1 MPVHDPFYHPV
12 FLGRRAALDT
22 PPFDPFPP
30 SGRKPWTESPS
41 PRRDLEF
48 HVRHY
53 KVELD
58 VDFERKELR
67 GRASLTIES
76 LRDGLRDVVLDA
88 AEMRIAS
95 IKTGRRSLA
104 YATEGEKLRVALVE
118 PLGAGGQ
125 AVIEIAYATRPRK
138 GFFFVGPT
146 EAEPNRSPSGW
157 SQGQANDTHGWIPC
171 LESTESRG
179 TLEMI
184 VTVPAGYRAIG
195 NGKLVSRKAGA
206 RGAAR
211 RKEAGNRRR
220 KGRGSK
226 QGHITYHWRQDT
238 AHPVYLTSL
247 VVGKYSEIKDRAGS
261 VPLFGYVPA
270 GLERAG
276 RDLFK
281 KTPAMIATFQRV
293 FGFPYPYPKYAQ
305 STVAD
310 FTWGGM
316 ENTSA
321 TTLMERVL
329 HSGND
334 SFEERYDSLIS
345 HELAHQWWGDLVT
358 CRDWSEGWLN
368 EGFATYSEIVFREA
382 DEGRD
387 DADYARLEQM
397 CSYLTEDGEDYRRPL
412 VETRWNHPSLLF
424 DRHLYEKGACVLH
437 MLRAFLG
444 DAAWRRSLKR
454 YLERHAFGS
463 VETADLRR
471 AFEEETGRNL
481 SWFFDQ
487 WVYHGG
493 HPELRVTRSWDEG
506 ARTLVLTVEQ
516 VQVVD
521 AVTPLFRIPVA
532 LEVASA
538 GKRFRIPLDLSGR
551 KETIHVPLPGRP
563 RYVALDPEHD
573 VLKILDFARS
583 DEELLFGLRKSPFV
597 LERIRCARELA
608 SRGDERVIAALIRT
622 LRNDRFWGVRAAAA
636 VSLGEIG
643 RRIPGV
649 SERLARDAAQTSTRV
664 RRGVLWA
671 LGWIGDDAALKQLT
685 RSVADE
691 TSSFNVGLALLGIAR
706 AKGEGAFEALK
717 AELKRESHRDMLR
730 VLVFDA
736 MARLRDGRAVPVLL
750 EHTQPRF
757 RNEAREAATKALGKL
772 GILNPEVERRL
783 EDLVQDPW
791 FRVRSAAAG
800 SLRRLKS
807 PRAEAAIREA
817 LRSEPLD
824 GVRCALEKALAD
836 GQPGS

>member
-1 MPVHDPFYHPV
+1 VHDPFYHPV
-12 FLGRRAALDT
+12 FLGRRAALET

-30 SGRKPWTESPS
+30 SGRKPWAESPS

-53 KVELD
+53 KVELV
-58 VDFERKELR
+58 VDFEKKELR

-95 IKTGRRSLA
+95 VKVGRRSLA
-104 YATEGEKLRVALVE
+104 YASEGEKLRVALGE
-118 PLGAGGQ
+118 ALRAGSH
-125 AVIEIAYATRPRK
+125 AVVEIAYATRPRK

-146 EAEPNRSPSGW
+146 EAEPNRVPSGW

-195 NGKLVSRKAGA
+195 NGRLVSRKARSGPS
-206 RGAAR
+206 RAR
-211 RKEAGNRRR
+211 RN
-220 KGRGSK
+220 GRGRGK
-226 QGHITYHWRQDT
+226 NDRANQGSVTYHWRQDT

-247 VVGKYSEIKDRAGS
+247 VVGKYSELKDRAGS
-261 VPLFGYVPA
+261 VPLFGYVPP
-270 GLERAG
+270 GLERQG
-276 RDLFK
+276 RDLFR

-329 HSGND
+329 HAGND
-334 SFEERYDSLIS
+334 SFEERYDSLIA

-368 EGFATYSEIVFREA
+368 EGFATYSEIVFRES

-397 CSYLTEDGEDYRRPL
+397 SSYLTEDGEDYRRPL
-412 VETRWNHPSLLF
+412 VETRWNYPSTLF

-437 MLRAFLG
+437 MLRALTG

-493 HPELRVTRSWDEG
+493 HPELRVTRSWDDG

-516 VQVVD
+516 VQEVTE
-521 AVTPLFRIPVA
+521 VTPLFRIP
-532 LEVASA
+532 LTFEVVSA
-538 GKRFRIPLDLSGR
+538 GKRVRIPLDLQGKR
-551 KETIHVPLPGRP
+551 ETIHVPLPGRP

-573 VLKILDFARS
+573 VLKTMEFARS
-583 DEELLFGLRKSPFV
+583 DEELLFGLRRSPFA

-608 SRGDERVIAALIRT
+608 SRGDERVISALLRT
-622 LRNDRFWGVRAAAA
+622 LRRDRFWGVRAAAA

-643 RRIPGV
+643 RRVPGV
-649 SERLARDAAQTSTRV
+649 SARIAREAEQTSTRV

-671 LGWIGDDAALKQLT
+671 LGWIGDDAALKRLT
-685 RSVADE
+685 RSVAE
-691 TSSFNVGLALLGIAR
+691 EASSFNIGLALIGIAR
-706 AKGEGAFEALK
+706 AKGEGAFETLK

-730 VLVFDA
+730 VLIFDA
-736 MARLRDGRAVPVLL
+736 MVRLRDSRAIPVLL

-772 GILNPEVERRL
+772 GVLNAEVERRL
-783 EDLVQDPW
+783 EELVQDPW

-817 LRSEPLD
+817 LRTEPLD
-824 GVRCALEKALAD
+824 AVRCALEKALAD
-836 GQPGS
+836 GHPG

>member
-1 MPVHDPFYHPV
+1 
-12 FLGRRAALDT
+12 
-22 PPFDPFPP
+22 
-30 SGRKPWTESPS
+30 
-41 PRRDLEF
+41 
-48 HVRHY
+48 
-53 KVELD
+53 
-58 VDFERKELR
+58 
-67 GRASLTIES
+67 
-76 LRDGLRDVVLDA
+76 
-88 AEMRIAS
+88 
-95 IKTGRRSLA
+95 
-104 YATEGEKLRVALVE
+104 
-118 PLGAGGQ
+118 
-125 AVIEIAYATRPRK
+125 
-138 GFFFVGPT
+138 VGPT
-146 EAEPNRSPSGW
+146 EAEPHRAPSGW

-195 NGKLVSRKAGA
+195 NGKLVSRKARA
-206 RGAAR
+206 RGATR
-211 RKEAGNRRR
+211 RKGAGNRRR
-220 KGRGSK
+220 RGSK
-226 QGHITYHWRQDT
+226 QGPITYHWRQDT

-261 VPLFGYVPA
+261 VPLFGYVPP

-276 RDLFK
+276 RELFK

-412 VETRWNHPSLLF
+412 VETRWSHPSSLF

-437 MLRAFLG
+437 MLRAILG

-516 VQVVD
+516 VQDVD

-538 GKRFRIPLDLSGR
+538 GKRYRIPLDLQGR
-551 KETIHVPLPGRP
+551 KETIHVPLPKRP

-573 VLKILDFARS
+573 VLKTLDFARS
-583 DEELLFGLRKSPFV
+583 DEELLFGLRKSPFA

-608 SRGDERVIAALIRT
+608 SRGDERVIAALLRT

-671 LGWIGDDAALKQLT
+671 LGWIGDDAALKRLT

-706 AKGEGAFEALK
+706 AKGDGAFEALK

-736 MARLRDGRAVPVLL
+736 MARLRDARAVPVLL
-750 EHTQPRF
+750 DHTRPRF

-772 GILNPEVERRL
+772 GILNPDVERRL
-783 EDLVQDPW
+783 EELTQDSW

-817 LRSEPLD
+817 LRTEPLD

>member
-12 FLGRRAALDT
+12 FLGRRAALET

-30 SGRKPWTESPS
+30 SGRKPWAETPS

-53 KVELD
+53 RVQLE
-58 VDFERKELR
+58 VDFDRKELR
-67 GRASLTIES
+67 GRAALTIES
-76 LRDGLRDVVLDA
+76 LRDGLREVALDA
-88 AEMRIAS
+88 ADMRIGS
-95 IKTGRRSLA
+95 VRSGRRALA
-104 YATEGEKLRVALVE
+104 HATEGERLRITLAS
-118 PLGAGGQ
+118 PLRAGGR
-125 AVIEIAYATRPRK
+125 AVVEIAYAARPRK

-146 EAEPNRSPSGW
+146 EAEPHRVPSAW

-195 NGKLVSRKAGA
+195 NGRLVSRRTSGRGAGA
-206 RGAAR
+206 RA
-211 RKEAGNRRR
+211 N
-220 KGRGSK
+220 GRGPARSRGK
-226 QGHITYHWRQDT
+226 VTYHWRQDT

-247 VVGKYSEIKDRAGS
+247 VIGKYAELKDRAGS
-261 VPLFGYVPA
+261 VPLFGYVPP
-270 GLERAG
+270 GLEREG
-276 RDLFK
+276 RDLFR

-293 FGFPYPYPKYAQ
+293 FGVPYPYPKYAQ

-329 HSGND
+329 HAGSD
-334 SFEERYDSLIS
+334 SFEERYDSLIA

-368 EGFATYSEIVFREA
+368 EGFATYSEIVFRES

-412 VETRWNHPSLLF
+412 VETRWNYPSTIF

-437 MLRAFLG
+437 MLRALLG
-444 DAAWRRSLKR
+444 DAAWRRSLRR
-454 YLERHAFGS
+454 YLERHSFGS

-493 HPELRVTRSWDEG
+493 HPELRVARAWDES

-516 VQVVD
+516 VQEVD
-521 AVTPLFRIPVA
+521 ALTPLFRIPVT
-532 LEVASA
+532 LEVVSA
-538 GKRFRIPLDLSGR
+538 GKRFRIPLDLHGR
-551 KETIHVPLPGRP
+551 RETIHLPLPGRP

-573 VLKILDFARS
+573 VLKALDFPRS
-583 DEELLFGLRKSPFV
+583 DEELLYGLRRSPFT

-608 SRGDERVIAALIRT
+608 SRGEERVITALLRSLRT
-622 LRNDRFWGVRAAAA
+622 DRFWGVRAAAA

-643 RRIPGV
+643 RRVPGV
-649 SERLARDAAQTSTRV
+649 GERLAKEAGQPSTRV
-664 RRGVLWA
+664 RRGVLWG
-671 LGWIGDDAALKQLT
+671 LGWIGDESALKRLK
-685 RSVADE
+685 RAVASE
-691 TSSFNVGLALLGIAR
+691 SSSFNVGLALIGMAR
-706 AKGEGAFEALK
+706 AKGDGAFEAFQ
-717 AELKRESHRDMLR
+717 AELGRESHRDMLR

-736 MARLRDGRAVPVLL
+736 MARLQDARAVPILL
-750 EHTQPRF
+750 EHTRPRF

-783 EDLVQDPW
+783 EELVQDRW
-791 FRVRSAAAG
+791 FRVRSAAAS

-807 PRAEAAIREA
+807 GRAEATIREA
-817 LRSEPLD
+817 LRTEPLD
-824 GVRCALEKALAD
+824 AVRCAFERALAD
-836 GQPGS
+836 GHPGA